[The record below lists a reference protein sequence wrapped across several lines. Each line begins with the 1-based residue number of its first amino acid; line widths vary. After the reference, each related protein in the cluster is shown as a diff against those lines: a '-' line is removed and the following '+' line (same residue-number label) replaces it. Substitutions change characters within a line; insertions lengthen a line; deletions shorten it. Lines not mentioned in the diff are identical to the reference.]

1 MTVATDR
8 NGHHYFSFVAN
19 RPHGAE
25 LCMMLA
31 QQNIALYNDEEYTG
45 DFCLSNEA
53 ARTLSFRGYI
63 EARYVEPNPD
73 TTYFL
78 TTSGILMALQVFE
91 DREVKQKVQLVQHEY
106 VVHPDTM
113 RLRMLQEY
121 VNDRRKTA
129 AAKKTTRRKP
139 NG

>member
-1 MTVATDR
+1 MTVATER
-8 NGHHYFSFVAN
+8 NGHHYFSFITT
-19 RPHGAE
+19 RQYGAE

-45 DFCLSNEA
+45 DFCLTRDAVRSL
-53 ARTLSFRGYI
+53 TFRGFI
-63 EARYVEPNPD
+63 ESRYVEPNPD
-73 TTYFL
+73 ITYFL

-91 DREVKQKVQLVQHEY
+91 DREVKQKVQLWQHEY

-113 RLRMLQEY
+113 RLRMLQEQIC
-121 VNDRRKTA
+121 DRRKTA
-129 AAKKTTRRKP
+129 AAIKTKRRKP